1 MALSKNEMGGSHPD
15 LNALAAFIDQRLSE
29 AERAAVITHL
39 AGCVECRAI
48 VAAHARGLGPTPVQA
63 DQPGGRR
70 SRWALAA
77 GWLAPD
83 RGNPGA
89 RDHRRAGGVAHRR
102 GAPAPTGGAPTASE
116 PATQPATGTPVPAT
130 GTPVP
135 VAPEAQNPVRL
146 PPPAPT
152 VTVPPGRPD
161 DPLATR
167 RNAVRVVNGKTFRL
181 VAGEWIDAAYDP
193 PALLPVRDLAGPDAR
208 TDVLTRIPALAQYAA
223 LGANVTV
230 VHEGVVYRFRR

>member
-29 AERAAVITHL
+29 ADRAAVITHL
-39 AGCVECRAI
+39 AGCFECRTV
-48 VAAHARGLGPTPVQA
+48 VATQARGLGPLTVQA
-63 DQPGGRR
+63 DHPAGRG
-70 SRWALAA
+70 SRRGFRPAVWLPIAATLTLATTAALVV
-77 GWLAPD
+77 WRID
-83 RGNPGA
+83 RGT
-89 RDHRRAGGVAHRR
+89 
-102 GAPAPTGGAPTASE
+102 PAPVPIVSE
-116 PATQPATGTPVPAT
+116 PARPAPA
-130 GTPVP
+130 TPVP
-135 VAPEAQNPVRL
+135 VAPEAQTPVRP

-152 VTVPPGRPD
+152 VTVAPGQP

-193 PALLPVRDLAGPDAR
+193 PALLPLRDLVGPDAR
-208 TDVLTRIPALAQYAA
+208 ADVLTRIPALAQYAA

-230 VHEGVVYRFRR
+230 VHEGVVYRFRRVP